1 MTMEKWLSD
10 VADFLRKKWGLDNA
24 FSSKA
29 TLLYAYF
36 LQYGLNPVITSGYRS
51 GEYQEEL
58 RRRWDSGD
66 RSIVVEPAKTSKHS
80 ITKWGAPASQAID
93 ISTNNHEL
101 AARIA
106 QAVGLRAGYYFKK
119 SDPVHFDLG

>member
-10 VADFLRKKWGLDNA
+10 VADFLRKQWGLDSS
-24 FSSKA
+24 FSSKVS
-29 TLLYAYF
+29 LFYAYL

-58 RRRWDSGD
+58 RRRWESGD

-93 ISTNNHEL
+93 ISTNNPEL

-106 QAVGLRAGYYFKK
+106 VAVGLKAGYYFKNP
-119 SDPVHFDLG
+119 DRVHFYT